1 LDSTLQRRAEEG
13 ADGVGSSVTRIRVNV
28 YALDAEMASGE
39 AKDLVVENERA
50 VSDFAANRLS
60 AVDSS
65 NSPGAS
71 LLLGK
76 VRTAWICD

>member
-1 LDSTLQRRAEEG
+1 LQRRAEEG

-28 YALDAEMASGE
+28 YELAGEMASGE
-39 AKDLVVENERA
+39 AKDLAVENERA

-71 LLLGK
+71 ILVGK
-76 VRTAWICD
+76 ARTAWICE